1 MGRNA
6 LVASLVSSFVLFGL
20 SACGG
25 GGASKQPVAAPQP
38 DAKPAAKP
46 KPPAPPPEPQPEPVD
61 VAALEPWP
69 GHVEDGKV
77 IVAAADVDGEVLRR
91 VLVPEAI
98 EIINVRKEGV
108 VTGRVAGSR
117 VGALAALVAV
127 QPELKLGPRARL
139 AGKGP
144 ALALDLVGADSGELF
159 GWLGDALATNVVVM
173 APPMKLTV
181 SARAPSAQK
190 LLDEV
195 VKAAGLVTE
204 KPAANV
210 VVVRAKS
217 QPKIGKLPAKGKK
230 LELDVRGARPGDVLA
245 LVGAVT
251 GAAAPTG
258 TCTAGEP
265 ITLRVRAVPAAA
277 AAKLVERVG
286 GGKVTACALEQT
298 EDAPKGATLVGFATD
313 GARAFAVVMD
323 GERAILVGGDPPA
336 WDPEDEADAAAPSL
350 EGARLAATITGI
362 ASGNVAIVET
372 RRGFHVL
379 RPVDEGV
386 GVTRIDV
393 GEIEIRDAAGATRT
407 LPLAKRP

>member
-1 MGRNA
+1 M
-6 LVASLVSSFVLFGL
+6 
-20 SACGG
+20 
-25 GGASKQPVAAPQP
+25 
-38 DAKPAAKP
+38 AKPR
-46 KPPAPPPEPQPEPVD
+46 PPAPPPEPKPEPVD

-98 EIINVRKEGV
+98 EIINVRQEGV

-144 ALALDLVGADSGELF
+144 ALALDLVGADSGALF
-159 GWLGDALATNVVVM
+159 RRLGDALKTNVVVM

-181 SARAPSAQK
+181 SAKAPSAQK

-210 VVVRAKS
+210 VVVRAKA
-217 QPKIGKLPAKGKK
+217 QAKVGKLPAKGKK
-230 LELDVRGARPGDVLA
+230 LELDARGARPGDLLA
-245 LVGAVT
+245 LIGAVT

-265 ITLRVRAVPAAA
+265 ITLRVHAVPAGAV
-277 AAKLVERVG
+277 AKLVERVG
-286 GGKVTACALEQT
+286 GGTVTACALE
-298 EDAPKGATLVGFATD
+298 EADDAPAGATLVAYATD
-313 GARAFAVVMD
+313 GAKAFAVVMN
-323 GERAILVGGDPPA
+323 GERAVLVGGEPPA
-336 WDPEDEADAAAPSL
+336 WDPDEEADPAAPGGASL
-350 EGARLAATITGI
+350 DGARLAATITGI

-372 RRGFHVL
+372 KRGFHVL
-379 RPVDEGV
+379 RPVDDGA

-393 GEIEIRDAAGATRT
+393 GEIEIRDDAGATRT
-407 LPLAKRP
+407 LPLAKRPS